1 MIISIDAKKD
11 FDTIQMTHIL
21 TKTVY
26 KVGIE
31 GTYIKLIKAIN
42 DKLTANTILNG
53 ETKSIFSQIRHNT
66 RLSTWVTS
74 NHHGFGSPS
83 HGNQRRVKKK
93 KRIQIGKEEVKLSL
107 FADNKKL
114 FIGNPEDATRKLL
127 EVINEFGNMAIYK
140 NEIFYIPIY

>member
-1 MIISIDAKKD
+1 MTNSQQTPFSMVKQKA
-11 FDTIQMTHIL
+11 FSLRSGTIQGCPL
-21 TKTVY
+21 
-26 KVGIE
+26 GSL
-31 GTYIKLIKAIN
+31 LITMDLEVLAMAIREE
-42 DKLTANTILNG
+42 L
-53 ETKSIFSQIRHNT
+53 
-66 RLSTWVTS
+66 
-74 NHHGFGSPS
+74 
-83 HGNQRRVKKK
+83 KKK